1 MLILHLR
8 KSAQEQA
15 RKECPL
21 PGERG
26 QSLVE
31 MTIGLL
37 VLLVILFGLLDLGR
51 LWFVFVAL
59 EDGAGE
65 GALYL
70 SINPDCPQDDSDPS
84 NGVCDDPNNALWR
97 AQHAGGG
104 LVDWSSVLVT
114 ISPAPPYEEG
124 DTVEV
129 SIAYPFQLLTPTVP
143 DIAGGTA
150 IILTAHAGE
159 VVASK

>member
-1 MLILHLR
+1 MLTSYLR

-15 RKECPL
+15 RNECP
-21 PGERG
+21 PRGERG

-31 MTIGLL
+31 MTLGLL
-37 VLLVILFGLLDLGR
+37 ILLIILFGLLDLGR
-51 LWFVFVAL
+51 LWFIFVAL

-70 SINPDCPQDDSDPS
+70 SINPDCPIDNDEFNP
-84 NGVCDDPNNALWR
+84 GVCDDPNNAYWR
-97 AQHAGGG
+97 AQHAFGG
-104 LVDWSSVLVT
+104 LVDWSSAIVYM
-114 ISPAPPYEEG
+114 PDNPPYEEG

-129 SIAYPFQLLTPTVP
+129 TISYPFQFLTPTVP
-143 DIAGGTA
+143 DMAGGTT
-150 IILTAHAGE
+150 IILTAKAAE